1 MSREP
6 SLLGARF
13 GRNLWHSRR
22 FAGLSQQELADLV
35 GMHRVSLGELERGL
49 RLPRAD
55 TIVKLAAGMEISACV
70 LLQGME
76 WRPAPQARDG
86 VLYVEHPASLLRRSV
101 QR

>member
-13 GRNLWHSRR
+13 GRSLFHSRR

-35 GMHRVSLGELERGL
+35 GMHRVNLGELERGL

-55 TIVKLAAGMEISACV
+55 TIVKLAAGMEISTCV
-70 LLQGME
+70 LLEGME
-76 WRPAPQARDG
+76 WHPGPQAHGGDFY
-86 VLYVEHPASLLRRSV
+86 LEHPASPLRRSV
-101 QR
+101 RR